1 MKLAFFVLT
10 FFALLG
16 VARAEPLSGADVSAI
31 AADGESLF
39 VATFDQGLFVV
50 RGNSVRRVD
59 FGVNPNINALAWD
72 GNALWVA
79 TARGASRCHS
89 QRDVLACR
97 RVGQS
102 VSMHALVVTR
112 GGEVVAGGERGLVV
126 FDRSGSDARE
136 FGPKQRLP
144 FRAVW
149 SLAEADG
156 VLYVGTTSGLYW
168 GPTRALLRAT
178 AEAPPFERASL
189 VGGELPD
196 DWVTALL
203 ASRGELLVGTY
214 NAGLATF
221 RIEGDRLVPAAN
233 DASLGYVNAAGIV
246 RLADG
251 RVAVAT
257 MDGLRVGAPGSFVSV
272 PTRGRDVTALLP
284 SSTPGSY
291 WVATRR
297 GLEQK
302 LLEP

>member
-16 VARAEPLSGADVSAI
+16 VARAEPLSGADISAI
-31 AADGESLF
+31 VSDGESLF
-39 VATFDQGLFVV
+39 VGTFDQGLFVV
-50 RGNSVRRVD
+50 QGNSVRSVD

-72 GNALWVA
+72 GSALWVA
-79 TARGASRCHS
+79 TARGVSRCQS
-89 QRDVLACR
+89 RPDVLLCR

-102 VSMHALVVTR
+102 VSMHALFVT
-112 GGEVVAGGERGLVV
+112 GGGQVVAGGERGLVV
-126 FDRSGSDARE
+126 FDASGSDARE
-136 FGPKQRLP
+136 FGAKQRLP

-168 GPTRALLRAT
+168 APTRARLRALV
-178 AEAPPFERASL
+178 AAPPFGRASQ
-189 VGGELPD
+189 VGGEQPE

-214 NAGLATF
+214 KAGLATF
-221 RIEGDRLVPAAN
+221 RIDGDRLVPAPN
-233 DASLGYVNAAGIV
+233 DASLGYVNAAGIA

-272 PTRGRDVTALLP
+272 PTRGRDVTGLWP
-284 SSTPGSY
+284 SSAPGVY